1 MILFYPKFND
11 KIIFAFPFTMIAG
24 APIGGVLFSLEEV
37 SYYFP
42 LKTMWRSFFCALVAA
57 FVLRSINP
65 FGNEHLVMFYVGNSR
80 PWILFELLP
89 FLIIGAGGGIIG
101 AIFIKFNIKWC
112 QRRKSSNLGRH
123 PIFEVL
129 VITGMY
135 VMINC
140 LHQLL

>member
-1 MILFYPKFND
+1 MLILSP
-11 KIIFAFPFTMIAG
+11 TG

-65 FGNEHLVMFYVGNSR
+65 FGNEHLVMFYVGTSR
-80 PWILFELLP
+80 PWILFELIP
-89 FLIIGAGGGIIG
+89 FLIIGMGGGIIG
-101 AIFIKFNIKWC
+101 AVFIKFNIKWC
-112 QRRKSSNLGRH
+112 QRRKSSSFGRH

-129 VITGMY
+129 VITG
-135 VMINC
+135 
-140 LHQLL
+140 